1 MKEKSSFEMIPS
13 EGVETPLGHLY
24 YPPKQGTQVLS
35 VLAAFFT
42 AIFLGWIISSIP
54 GDLSEFG
61 SGVIYFIYLIVFILG
76 YSAWISWL
84 NVIVFDSIKWP
95 ILKTIFRLLIK
106 KEKPKSVHDFLP
118 PKEKI
123 IEILVRAQKA
133 AKIFYRLSW
142 PIGVFGG
149 IVSMFLSNSTNSILM
164 FVLISSTSVCYG
176 YALFY
181 LGRRGYFPFPEE

>member
-1 MKEKSSFEMIPS
+1 MIPA
-13 EGVETPLGHLY
+13 EGIDTPSGHLY
-24 YPPKQGTQVLS
+24 SPPKQGTQVLS

-42 AIFLGWIISSIP
+42 AIALGWVISSIP
-54 GDLSEFG
+54 GDVSEFG
-61 SGVIYFIYLIVFILG
+61 SGVIYFIYLMVFIFG
-76 YSAWISWL
+76 YSAWISWM

-95 ILKTIFRLLIK
+95 ILKTIFRLLIQ
-106 KEKPKSVHDFLP
+106 KEKPKSVQDFLP
-118 PKEKI
+118 PKEKL

-142 PIGVFGG
+142 LIGVFGG
-149 IVSMFLSNSTNSILM
+149 IVSMFLSNSTSSILM

-181 LGRRGYFPFPEE
+181 FGRRGYFPFPSE